1 MDTGTATSDAVPSV
15 SAPPPATN
23 RRRKWSRFPRFRRRS
38 PPPAYPKHRVPG
50 RKCFVRRLF
59 HRFTRRFTKKRR
71 HISTDTAISA
81 FYSSRIREIDGPV
94 LIPHE
99 EDAEDE
105 RAASPPIADRF
116 ANTSP
121 THASILR
128 PRRYTRQRP
137 SSAPSPRH
145 LSNAPAPRTQSAN
158 AHSRHNSM
166 PVPQRPSSVSPPLAN
181 LPDAAQSPSSASPRP
196 RSASPHTSPPP
207 SLRRS
212 SGRILQEQTS
222 QTPAVVRKGSS
233 PEPLVIQNRE
243 RRSSRAT
250 PPPIANGPLRA
261 HPETYQTNDALHGD
275 EVQPGPSTST
285 ANRSDPTAM
294 FSTPPP
300 GWTGQTTPEQP
311 QNASAPRFVPAHPSM
326 APIGELIAAELGAI
340 WERTEE
346 HGRAHEFG
354 SSVRARERS
363 RRSHATTQA
372 ALAPQ
377 GLATSPPHHSE
388 EAGEEEEEAVV
399 EEGDDFAADNE

>member
-1 MDTGTATSDAVPSV
+1 MNQRRTWRDSDQQASWGPSTSAGAPQAASTPEQRALASASQQRTGAQDAVGECAFATQQHARASTSQQRITTPREPTGRCTESQQRLAAAQERVATYISATFLAPIVWAHFAGADFPDTGGCA
-15 SAPPPATN
+15 
-23 RRRKWSRFPRFRRRS
+23 
-38 PPPAYPKHRVPG
+38 
-50 RKCFVRRLF
+50 
-59 HRFTRRFTKKRR
+59 
-71 HISTDTAISA
+71 
-81 FYSSRIREIDGPV
+81 
-94 LIPHE
+94 
-99 EDAEDE
+99 
-105 RAASPPIADRF
+105 
-116 ANTSP
+116 
-121 THASILR
+121 
-128 PRRYTRQRP
+128 
-137 SSAPSPRH
+137 
-145 LSNAPAPRTQSAN
+145 
-158 AHSRHNSM
+158 
-166 PVPQRPSSVSPPLAN
+166 
-181 LPDAAQSPSSASPRP
+181 
-196 RSASPHTSPPP
+196 
-207 SLRRS
+207 
-212 SGRILQEQTS
+212 
-222 QTPAVVRKGSS
+222 
-233 PEPLVIQNRE
+233 E

-340 WERTEE
+340 WERTEK